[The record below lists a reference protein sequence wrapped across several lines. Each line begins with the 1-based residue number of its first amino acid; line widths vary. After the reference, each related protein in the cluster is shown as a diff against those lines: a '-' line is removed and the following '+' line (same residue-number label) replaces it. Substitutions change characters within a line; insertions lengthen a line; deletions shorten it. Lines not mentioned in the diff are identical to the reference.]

1 MGVIFSLVALSLLL
15 LTTIGLS
22 TVAFAETT
30 YFIKMPSGSSDP
42 DAPYFWSERSTGNTT
57 GEITIFP
64 NDSITWE
71 NADTA
76 FHTITS
82 VTQSGEIDGI
92 FDSGFIDAGDSYT
105 RQFTELGDFY
115 YFCSIHP
122 WMNGVVHVIKNP
134 GSVQSIH
141 NVGSGYDKNGVGFE
155 VKYIL
160 DVGIE
165 PTVHVDPDEKTLTF
179 RISGDTQNNQII
191 FVLPSELIENPNAV
205 WIDDNMVEFETE
217 NTSTGNKLIIPIE
230 PYSKEIRIM
239 GTYVIPEFGI
249 LTIGILSMGLFS
261 SLFLLRSK
269 FSLIK

>member
-1 MGVIFSLVALSLLL
+1 MIFSLFALFLLL
-15 LTTIGLS
+15 SATVGLS
-22 TVAFAETT
+22 TFAFAETN

-42 DAPYFWSERSTGNTT
+42 NAPYFWSEKSTGNTT
-57 GEITIFP
+57 GEITVFP
-64 NDSITWE
+64 NDLITWE
-71 NADTA
+71 NADTVS
-76 FHTITS
+76 HTITS

-92 FDSGFIDAGDSYT
+92 FDSGLIEAGDSYA
-105 RQFTELGDFY
+105 RQFAELGDFY

-141 NVGSGYDKNGVGFE
+141 NVGSGYDQNGMGFE

-160 DVGIE
+160 DTSIE

-179 RISGDTQNNQII
+179 RISGDTQVDQIT

-205 WIDDNMVEFETE
+205 WVDDKMVEFETE
-217 NTSTGNKLIIPIE
+217 TTSTGNKLIIPME
-230 PYSKEIRIM
+230 PNSKEIRIM

-249 LTIGILSMGLFS
+249 LAIGILSAGLFS

>member
-1 MGVIFSLVALSLLL
+1 MIFSLFALSLLL
-15 LTTIGLS
+15 SATVGLG
-22 TVAFAETT
+22 TFAFADTT

-42 DAPYFWSERSTGNTT
+42 NAPYFWSEKSTGNTT

-64 NDSITWE
+64 NDSIVWE
-71 NADTA
+71 NADTVS
-76 FHTITS
+76 HTITS
-82 VTQSGEIDGI
+82 VTKSGEIDGI
-92 FDSGFIDAGDSYT
+92 FDSGLIDAGVSYT

-134 GSVQSIH
+134 GSVQSIFS
-141 NVGSGYDKNGVGFE
+141 VGSGYSQDGQGFE

-160 DVGIE
+160 DVSIE

-179 RISGDTQNNQII
+179 RISGDTQNDQIT

-217 NTSTGNKLIIPIE
+217 TTSTGNKLIIPIE
-230 PYSKEIRIM
+230 PNSKEIRIM
-239 GTYVIPEFGI
+239 GTYVIPEFGF
-249 LTIGILSMGLFS
+249 LAVGILSLGLFS

-269 FSLIK
+269 FSLIR